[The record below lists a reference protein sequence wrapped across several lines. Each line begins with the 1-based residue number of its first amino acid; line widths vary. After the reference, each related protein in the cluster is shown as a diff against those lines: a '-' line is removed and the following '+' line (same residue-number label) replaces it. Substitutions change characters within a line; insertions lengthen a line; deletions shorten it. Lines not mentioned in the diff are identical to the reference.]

1 MSINIKPAPRVR
13 RSPEASR
20 SNILSAAESL
30 LVAQGPQSLRLAD
43 VAKAAGVANATVLH
57 HFGSIDAVQKALMER
72 MIADLVESIMA
83 VDVPLDDPAA
93 AREVALRTLFDA
105 FETRGAARLAAWLEL
120 TDETSR
126 LTLVREAV
134 QEVAQKKM
142 ANANLPAE
150 LVEDL
155 ILLSVT
161 LAVGVGLFGP
171 TLGRLIGKPPE
182 RAREL
187 TLQMLLAN
195 LERLSRLV
203 APGQAG

>member
-1 MSINIKPAPRVR
+1 MSINNKPAPRIR
-13 RSPEASR
+13 RSPEESR

-43 VAKAAGVANATVLH
+43 VATAAGVANATVLH

-72 MIADLVESIMA
+72 MIADLVASILA
-83 VDVPLDDPAA
+83 VEVPLDDPAA
-93 AREVALRTLFDA
+93 ARGVGLKTLFDA

-142 ANANLPAE
+142 VNAGIPADMA
-150 LVEDL
+150 EDL

-161 LAVGVGLFGP
+161 LAIGVGLFGP
-171 TLGRLIGKPPE
+171 SLGQLIGKPPE

-195 LERLSRLV
+195 LERLSL
-203 APGQAG
+203 

>member
-1 MSINIKPAPRVR
+1 MSIKNKPKPRIR
-13 RSPEASR
+13 RSPEESR

-72 MIADLVESIMA
+72 MIADLVASIM
-83 VDVPLDDPAA
+83 VVEVPPDDPAA
-93 AREVALRTLFDA
+93 ARGLALRTLFDA
-105 FETRGAARLAAWLEL
+105 FESRGAARLAAWLEL

-142 ANANLPAE
+142 ANAGLPADIA
-150 LVEDL
+150 EDL

-161 LAVGVGLFGP
+161 LAIGVGLFGP
-171 TLGRLIGKPPE
+171 SLGRLIGKPPE

-195 LERLSRLV
+195 LERLSL
-203 APGQAG
+203 

>member
-1 MSINIKPAPRVR
+1 VR

-195 LERLSRLV
+195 LERLSL
-203 APGQAG
+203 

>member
-1 MSINIKPAPRVR
+1 VR

>member
-1 MSINIKPAPRVR
+1 MSIRNEPRHRIR
-13 RSPEASR
+13 RSPEESR
-20 SNILSAAESL
+20 SNILSAAERL

-57 HFGSIDAVQKALMER
+57 HFGSIDAVHKALMER
-72 MIADLVESIMA
+72 MIADLVASIMA
-83 VDVPLDDPAA
+83 VDVPQDNPAA
-93 AREVALRTLFDA
+93 AREAALRTLFDA

-120 TDETSR
+120 TGETSR

-134 QEVAQKKM
+134 QDVAKTKM
-142 ANANLPAE
+142 AQTRLPAE

-171 TLGRLIGKPPE
+171 SLGQLIGKPSE
-182 RAREL
+182 RAREM

-195 LERLSRLV
+195 LERLS
-203 APGQAG
+203 P

>member
-1 MSINIKPAPRVR
+1 MSINNKPAPRVR

-195 LERLSRLV
+195 LERLSLV
-203 APGQAG
+203 L